1 VGSPLVFPGKALF
14 LLTHKLSLR
23 QIISC
28 VDRIFSGWL
37 SSFAV
42 KSAFIPVNA
51 LVRFP
56 TRMEKVMEICKKSDN
71 AILDNM
77 SDSDST
83 VEEN

>member
-1 VGSPLVFPGKALF
+1 M
-14 LLTHKLSLR
+14 
-23 QIISC
+23 
-28 VDRIFSGWL
+28 DRIFSGWPA
-37 SSFAV
+37 SFAV
-42 KSAFIPVNA
+42 KRAFIPVNA

-71 AILDNM
+71 AIPDNM